1 MEQDLLEYVLYSSL
15 SLLFTWLLFRRVS
28 RIKSSSVKFI
38 YWTPVVRRILI
49 LVVGWFFLI
58 LGVIGLFLP
67 ILQGFLFLAI
77 GLAILSKE
85 SETANRILKWLKR
98 KYPQPYARFTLLKR
112 KILRRFSRNSDSH
125 DREQDE

>member
-1 MEQDLLEYVLYSSL
+1 MEPDLLEQLLYSSL

-28 RIKSSSVKFI
+28 RISISNVKFI
-38 YWTPVVRRILI
+38 YWFPVVRRILI
-49 LVVGWFFLI
+49 LIVGWFFLI

-67 ILQGFLFLAI
+67 ILQGFLFLAM

-98 KYPQPYARFTLLKR
+98 KYPQPYARFILLKR
-112 KILRRFSRNSDSH
+112 KILRRFSRNSVS
-125 DREQDE
+125 